1 MALKSIISVG
11 WVLYRLFQ
19 CRFFIACVEHGETA
33 MAYAGTYPFLES
45 LVMLHSCL
53 LPNSDPLHVSSAARQ
68 REGNPADYTC
78 PATGKP
84 SCWPGKMQQI
94 SNQVEGQSK
103 QHIVAGFGG
112 TLAGQSQDVKI
123 FASSPE
129 IKAALISSPTWGA
142 IHQDL
147 CGLTAQDPE
156 FARIRGM
163 VPPICSTMMRGF
175 AGLVR

>member
-1 MALKSIISVG
+1 
-11 WVLYRLFQ
+11 
-19 CRFFIACVEHGETA
+19 
-33 MAYAGTYPFLES
+33 
-45 LVMLHSCL
+45 
-53 LPNSDPLHVSSAARQ
+53 
-68 REGNPADYTC
+68 
-78 PATGKP
+78 
-84 SCWPGKMQQI
+84 MQQI
-94 SNQVEGQSK
+94 SNQVEGHSK

-129 IKAALISSPTWGA
+129 IKAALISSPAWGA

-147 CGLTAQDPE
+147 CGLTAEDPE

-175 AGLVR
+175 AYLVC